1 MTVKVYH
8 MIKPSWNRVSLGVQI
23 QNIFTVA
30 LDCGET
36 QAVGPQYYNGVKC
49 TLKMIFMLIHLRFF
63 SKFFGASLIGML
75 VQKNQKYKSRQN
87 ADA

>member
-1 MTVKVYH
+1 MEFLQEIFAH
-8 MIKPSWNRVSLGVQI
+8 LIQMILNYCITFI
-23 QNIFTVA
+23 QNVFTIA

-75 VQKNQKYKSRQN
+75 VQKN
-87 ADA
+87 